1 MWGSGDGTEN
11 ATYFAWYEPMIF
23 LATSNTDIND
33 AGAKGDSNSW
43 WNNDFPSV
51 TPSGHFVYL
60 LYFSTLWQTMTRK
73 STKKP
78 WFSFELF

>member
-1 MWGSGDGTEN
+1 MQLILRDTN
-11 ATYFAWYEPMIF
+11 QMIF
-23 LATSNTDIND
+23 LATSNTDLMTPGPKEIVIHD
-33 AGAKGDSNSW
+33 EITIFQA
-43 WNNDFPSV
+43 V

-78 WFSFELF
+78 